1 MSMLDQATDQHRLQF
16 FEKTILAGGVEDWT
30 VRQVRTATSSSKSS
44 QQQQQQQ
51 QQPQQPKQPIIPSTD
66 PVASLT
72 DVICSE
78 KHRTKKFPAGEARNS
93 SINYERFIDLVHQ
106 MLAYDPQARIT
117 PAEALNHPFIT
128 DGEQQPL
135 KR

>member
-1 MSMLDQATDQHRLQF
+1 MNMLDQATDQHRLQF
-16 FEKTILAGGVEDWT
+16 FEKTVLAGGVEDWT

-44 QQQQQQQ
+44 QQQQQ
-51 QQPQQPKQPIIPSTD
+51 PQQPKQPIIPSTD
-66 PVASLT
+66 PMASLT

-93 SINYERFIDLVHQ
+93 AINYERFIDLVHK
-106 MLAYDPQARIT
+106 MLSYDPTTRIT

-128 DGEQQPL
+128 DGEQQV